1 MINMFN
7 TKNIIYIVIVALLI
21 IGGIIFLGKRSQE
34 SSNSS
39 NNPQALVGKAMSIEG
54 KTHVPEGTKVSY
66 NSNPPTSGDHW
77 PRPADWGFYNVVLPD
92 ELLVHNLEHG
102 GIWISYKDIDFQ
114 TKSKL
119 ENIARIYPQ
128 AVIVTSRQKN
138 DNKIVLASW
147 GRLDKHDLLDEER
160 IERFIKANINKSPEP
175 QASLEQPKIKVGE
188 IFPDFEVTEVS
199 GTSITRD
206 SLRGKPAIVWFTTSW
221 CVPCQIGARDV
232 SKLDNELGGKAF
244 NVLVIF
250 VDLSE
255 KDSDLIN
262 WRKSFANED
271 WMVAFDNELTNLA
284 KKAEIRF
291 LDSKFL
297 LDKNGVIKNIDF
309 KVADQNYLNTIE
321 RIVKENT

>member
-1 MINMFN
+1 MSLSI
-7 TKNIIYIVIVALLI
+7 TKIIIAVIVIGGFGFIIANNVGFINSKKASSNDSLI
-21 IGGIIFLGKRSQE
+21 GEEIPILGK
-34 SSNSS
+34 N
-39 NNPQALVGKAMSIEG
+39 
-54 KTHVPEGTKVSY
+54 HVTEGTKVTNY
-66 NSNPPTSGDHW
+66 NSNPPTSGNHW
-77 PRPADWGFYNVVLPD
+77 ERQADWGFYKVTLPD

-102 GIWISYKDIDFQ
+102 GIWISYKDIDLQ

-128 AVIVTSRQKN
+128 AVIVTSRPQN
-138 DNKIVLASW
+138 DKKIVLASW
-147 GRLDKHDLLDEER
+147 GRLDKLDLLDEER
-160 IERFIKANINKSPEP
+160 IERFIKININNSPEP
-175 QASLEQPKIKVGE
+175 QATLEQPKIKTGE
-188 IFPDFEVTEVS
+188 IFPDFEVTEVD

-206 SLRGKPAIVWFTTSW
+206 SFRGKPAIVWFTTSW
-221 CVPCQIGARDV
+221 CVPCQIGAREV
-232 SKLDNELGGKAF
+232 SKLDNELGGEAF

-309 KVADQNYLNTIE
+309 KQADENYLNTIE